1 MKIVVSNNVHHK
13 QVSLVLRTPPHLS
26 PAQVERARAS
36 LCPGGPDCSCGGGV
50 LNQAGPEA
58 IKDLEGTLYD
68 AVEKKGKVKVI
79 KLES

>member
-1 MKIVVSNNVHHK
+1 MKIVVKNDFHRK
-13 QVSLVLRTPPHLS
+13 EVSLVLRAAPQLS

-36 LCPGGPDCSCGGGV
+36 LCGASDCPCGGGV

-58 IKDLEGTLYD
+58 IKDLDGVLYD
-68 AVEKKGKVKVI
+68 AVEKKGKVQVV